1 MYLAIVIWGL
11 RSIFLYAV
19 TILTNTKIFH
29 CSSGE
34 IKLWTILESKRNLKE
49 IASTN
54 IGCRPTSLRI
64 LDLEQ
69 FGPKYIISS
78 TIEEIKD
85 IKPTISRPK
94 APPRGIVTIEY
105 DNEENEDE
113 LEAKSSSENETDEEQ
128 KDDISNEDNDT
139 DDLSDTD
146 NSEDSEEEE
155 RNPEPAVRLPKSR
168 KHKLQV
174 LKNQEKG
181 NKKQKINNTKKEIKQ
196 KFSNKKNKQN

>member
-1 MYLAIVIWGL
+1 M
-11 RSIFLYAV
+11 
-19 TILTNTKIFH
+19 TNSKIFH
-29 CSSGE
+29 YSSGE
-34 IKLWTILESKRNLKE
+34 IKLWMILESKRNLKE

-54 IGCRPTSLRI
+54 IGCRPTSLSI

-69 FGPKYIISS
+69 FGPKYIISN

-85 IKPTISRPK
+85 IKPTTSRPK

-105 DNEENEDE
+105 DNEENKDE

-128 KDDISNEDNDT
+128 EDDGISNEDNDSENEANSPAENEE
-139 DDLSDTD
+139 DDLSDTE

-174 LKNQEKG
+174 LKNQETG
-181 NKKQKINNTKKEIKQ
+181 NKKQKIYNTKKEIKQ
-196 KFSNKKNKQN
+196 TFSNKKNKQY